1 MSMMGIPWKAR
12 RPVDIDDT
20 DVDIESGD
28 IAIARG

>member
-1 MSMMGIPWKAR
+1 VENPPA
-12 RPVDIDDT
+12 PVDIDDT

>member
-1 MSMMGIPWKAR
+1 MSMMGIRGKPAG
-12 RPVDIDDT
+12 PVDIDDT